1 MKILKVNFN
10 VGGYGGDT
18 HEILTVSKELRKLGH
33 EVALATSDADA
44 FYYDKEKSEQYSTIR
59 KKLLDANEDHPI
71 IIDDVP
77 VYVTHCSSHQLG
89 TYCPNANEFAKKIIP
104 QYDVVHIYNWY
115 YHLGFVFAK
124 MAIKCNVPFI
134 YSAAGGLLEGAH
146 NLKKTRKRVLDLLYT
161 KKMLA
166 NTSGAISLG
175 ESEDKDYTERGVQP
189 SKIFR
194 IDNVFVLEDFKIKEN
209 TDIFRK
215 IGIDVKNQPFISFVS
230 RVDKKKGVDLLLRA
244 FAEFHKTQKKYFLI
258 ISGTGTEKYE
268 QEMKELAK
276 DLGISDNVKFTGFVT
291 NDEKYQLL
299 KEAKLYALTSRSD
312 VHPHAIGDALIMGAP
327 VLITEP
333 CDYPEVKEF
342 NAGKIVNVNVNDI
355 QNALAE
361 MLADE
366 DKLKIYSQ
374 NARKIMEERFQMKDH
389 IKKYEEMY
397 SKVLENF
404 RKKN

>member
-1 MKILKVNFN
+1 M
-10 VGGYGGDT
+10 
-18 HEILTVSKELRKLGH
+18 
-33 EVALATSDADA
+33 
-44 FYYDKEKSEQYSTIR
+44 
-59 KKLLDANEDHPI
+59 
-71 IIDDVP
+71 
-77 VYVTHCSSHQLG
+77 
-89 TYCPNANEFAKKIIP
+89 
-104 QYDVVHIYNWY
+104 
-115 YHLGFVFAK
+115 
-124 MAIKCNVPFI
+124 
-134 YSAAGGLLEGAH
+134 
-146 NLKKTRKRVLDLLYT
+146 
-161 KKMLA
+161 
-166 NTSGAISLG
+166 
-175 ESEDKDYTERGVQP
+175 
-189 SKIFR
+189 
-194 IDNVFVLEDFKIKEN
+194 
-209 TDIFRK
+209 
-215 IGIDVKNQPFISFVS
+215 
-230 RVDKKKGVDLLLRA
+230 
-244 FAEFHKTQKKYFLI
+244 
-258 ISGTGTEKYE
+258 
-268 QEMKELAK
+268 
-276 DLGISDNVKFTGFVT
+276 GISDNVKFTGFVT